1 MVESPRAAQRQH
13 HANVMNSICS
23 MTGDGD
29 AESREA
35 VETTE
40 GPERLAM
47 KPIVWIEYLRFRAQ
61 QRGFDLAELEHIM
74 RYSTERY
81 FDTQTLRRI
90 VIGRCGHG
98 LVLIAY
104 EEDDAALT
112 PVTVHPVTRLQITTR
127 VQTGRLTL

>member
-1 MVESPRAAQRQH
+1 
-13 HANVMNSICS
+13 

-40 GPERLAM
+40 EPERLAM

-98 LVLIAY
+98 LGY
-104 EEDDAALT
+104 
-112 PVTVHPVTRLQITTR
+112 VHK
-127 VQTGRLTL
+127 